1 MGLNGTST
9 LVNGKV
15 AQSKTRGKAFIEE
28 LNREYGNEEANARK
42 VEGVKPATNHGKPK
56 KK

>member
-9 LVNGKV
+9 LLNGKI
-15 AQSKTRGKAFIEE
+15 AHSKTRGKAFVEE
-28 LNREYGNEEANARK
+28 LSREYGNEEQNARK
-42 VEGVKPATNHGKPK
+42 VEGKSK